1 MKKIT
6 VHGAVTDNAGDRHLA
21 GSTLTVDDEA
31 RAGCITAERAAQLVA
46 INSATEI
53 ADKGGKAV
61 ATAD

>member
-6 VHGAVTDNAGDRHLA
+6 VHGAVADNAGDRHPA

-46 INSATEI
+46 INSAT
-53 ADKGGKAV
+53 AV
-61 ATAD
+61 AEKTPKVIP